1 MAGTF
6 LRRAM
11 RCTRRI
17 SVLTLLVLALLATAA
32 YAVFAAGGK
41 PDFSISASP
50 VGQTVTQGQSTTFAV
65 TIAPGGGFT
74 GNVSLST
81 STLPAGV
88 AGMFVPSAL
97 SVTSS
102 QPVTGN
108 LSLTTSGS
116 TPAGTYQIVVTGTGS
131 ASGKTVSDSTTVY
144 LIVQSPKVG
153 DFSLSAT
160 PSTQNVSQGSQAQY
174 TIAIDRT
181 NFTSGMSLSVYG
193 LPNSASASFSP
204 VNPSTTSS
212 ATMTVSVANS
222 SATGTYSLT
231 IVGTSGGLTRSTGVT
246 LTVQRPAKSDFSLAA
261 APASQT
267 VLQHG
272 QTSYAI
278 SIDRSNFT
286 GGVQLSVSG
295 LPSGAATSS
304 TPANP
309 VTGSS
314 ATLTV
319 AAGVTTPAGTYSL
332 TVTGT
337 SGSLIHSVGVT
348 LVVQASDFSVSASP
362 SGATVLQGD
371 YTSFGVTIARTS
383 FTDGVT
389 LSVSG
394 LPSGATA
401 SFSPAN
407 PNTTGSA
414 TVTVDTTA
422 GTATGSYSLSI
433 VGTSGPRT
441 HSTPVTLVVQQTVA
455 FSISGDLTSAVLSP
469 GSSPQALN
477 VSISNPYPTTLL
489 VSNLGVT
496 VRSATSQPGCSGTA
510 NYTVSQYSGGYP
522 LSIPANSTRTLSQ
535 LVADSSKWPTLGML
549 DLPTNQD
556 SCKGATITLDY
567 TGMATK

>member
-1 MAGTF
+1 
-6 LRRAM
+6 
-11 RCTRRI
+11 
-17 SVLTLLVLALLATAA
+17 VLTLLVLALLATAA

-50 VGQTVTQGQSTTFAV
+50 VGQTVTQGQSTSFAV
-65 TIAPGGGFT
+65 TVAPGGGFI
-74 GNVSLST
+74 GNVSLSE

-88 AGMFVPSAL
+88 TGTFVPSAL
-97 SVTSS
+97 AVTNS

-108 LSLTTSGS
+108 LNLTTSLS
-116 TPAGTYQIVVTGTGS
+116 TPAGSYQVVVTGTGS
-131 ASGKTVSDSTTVY
+131 AGGRTVSATTTVY
-144 LIVQSPKVG
+144 LVVQQPKVG

-160 PSTQNVSQGSQAQY
+160 PSTQTVSQGSQAQY
-174 TIAIDRT
+174 TISINRT
-181 NFTSGMSLSVYG
+181 NFTDGMTLSVYG
-193 LPNSASASFSP
+193 LPNGASASFSP
-204 VNPSTTSS
+204 VNPNTTAS
-212 ATMTVSVANS
+212 ATMTVPVASNTG
-222 SATGTYSLT
+222 TGTYSLT
-231 IVGTSGGLTRSTGVT
+231 IVGTSGGLIRSTGVT
-246 LTVQRPAKSDFSLAA
+246 LTVQKPAKSDFSLAA

-272 QTSYAI
+272 QVSYAI
-278 SIDRSNFT
+278 SIARSNFI
-286 GGVQLSVSG
+286 GGVQLSVTG
-295 LPSGAATSS
+295 LPSGATTSL

-309 VTGSS
+309 ITGSS

-319 AAGVTTPAGTYSL
+319 ATAVTTPAGTYSL
-332 TVTGT
+332 TVGGT

-348 LVVQASDFSVSASP
+348 LVVQPSDFSVSASP
-362 SGATVLQGD
+362 SSENVLQGD
-371 YTSFGVTIARTS
+371 HTSFGVTIARTS

-389 LSVSG
+389 ISVSG

-401 SFSPAN
+401 SYAPAN

-414 TVTVDTTA
+414 TVTVDTTSS
-422 GTATGSYSLSI
+422 TATGSYSLSI

-455 FSISGDLTSAVLSP
+455 FSISGDLTSAALSP

-489 VSNLGVT
+489 VSNLGVA
-496 VRSATSQPGCSGTA
+496 VRATTSQLACSGTA

-535 LVADSSKWPTLGML
+535 LVADSSKWPKLAML
-549 DLPTNQD
+549 DLSTNQD